1 MYRLDRMRKQYEQFT
16 AAEGYAIGFHIG
28 NEVYCAM
35 LDRIPRRYTKIQKE
49 CSRIGGYGLY
59 INIKNKKFKN
69 ELMKKAFLIGTLA
82 DIEPTPNTT
91 EGLCLKDLSISHLVK
106 NQEQRTM
113 FVSTRQVTSPSTAK
127 RYKSSTNTQ
136 EFVTKRHFANSP
148 SERARG
154 GPGGR
159 SQIVY
164 N

>member
-1 MYRLDRMRKQYEQFT
+1 MYRLDRMRKEYEQFT

-82 DIEPTPNTT
+82 DIEPTPEYNRGVMF
-91 EGLCLKDLSISHLVK
+91 ERLVYIAFGQEPRAKDNIRFYEAGDITINGKEIQVKYEHARICYEKTLRKLSK
-106 NQEQRTM
+106 
-113 FVSTRQVTSPSTAK
+113 
-127 RYKSSTNTQ
+127 
-136 EFVTKRHFANSP
+136 
-148 SERARG
+148 
-154 GPGGR
+154 
-159 SQIVY
+159 
-164 N
+164 